1 MERRRLMFMGLASA
15 LTATLGLAATAQAG
29 ILGDTTGLARGPTPS
44 AEAEA
49 LASRQGAEDEAS
61 EGRRPARPVQQLR
74 PLSPRPPLLERDP
87 QCPLPRP
94 LGPGALPP
102 GVAARLPLSRKG
114 AMPGSPA
121 LHPPHAL
128 PT

>member
-49 LASRQGAEDEAS
+49 LASRRGAEDEAS
-61 EGRRPARPVQQLR
+61 EAGVQLAQYNSSGRYRRG
-74 PLSPRPPLLERDP
+74 PRCWNETRNVRYRDRWGRVRFR
-87 QCPLPRP
+87 QVSQRVCR
-94 LGPGALPP
+94 
-102 GVAARLPLSRKG
+102 
-114 AMPGSPA
+114 
-121 LHPPHAL
+121 
-128 PT
+128 